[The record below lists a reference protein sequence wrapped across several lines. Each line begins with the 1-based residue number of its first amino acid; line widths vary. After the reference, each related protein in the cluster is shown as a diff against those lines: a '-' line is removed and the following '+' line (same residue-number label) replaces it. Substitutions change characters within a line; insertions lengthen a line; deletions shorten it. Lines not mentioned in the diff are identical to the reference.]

1 MPQRLVQTSWA
12 GGTMTLKDA
21 LDGKFADEL
30 VSEADAR
37 YPMPVTIQFRPSKN
51 VHYCSRFRFTCEF
64 GNSFEL
70 VLQGEG
76 TYEEH
81 EHKPI
86 NPIPK

>member
-1 MPQRLVQTSWA
+1 MTMKDTLVAKHDDQHQ
-12 GGTMTLKDA
+12 
-21 LDGKFADEL
+21 
-30 VSEADAR
+30 SEADAR
-37 YPMPVTIQFRPSKN
+37 FPLPLTIRFAPTKN
-51 VHYCSRFRFTCEF
+51 TMYCSRFRFSCEF

-81 EHKPI
+81 EHKPL